1 MTTGTALFLAFTMAI
16 LIAIEQVGPVDIA
29 VFLLQHLKDVGIV
42 LLSMAVLTMWD
53 AKMVQRVAFYSAL
66 AGAIFLIFQ
75 HRQDLMVV
83 MEGLTHVF

>member
-1 MTTGTALFLAFTMAI
+1 
-16 LIAIEQVGPVDIA
+16 
-29 VFLLQHLKDVGIV
+29 
-42 LLSMAVLTMWD
+42 MWD